1 MGCVSSKK
9 AAKAAGSPVFEASV
23 SKTRASENATLNLNY
38 VFSSKN
44 PSGALDFGSKEG
56 ERSEDKPK
64 GSRELKKLKKGSSN
78 KKSNAFSI
86 KLGLSLRH
94 VDAEQIAAGWPA
106 WLTAAAGE
114 AVYGLV
120 PMRAE
125 SFEKLEKIGQG
136 TYSSVFRAREVATGK
151 MVALKKVR
159 FDNFQPESIRFMA
172 REIMIL
178 RRLDHPNIIKLE
190 GVITSRLSNTIYLVF
205 EYMEHDLAGLSSC
218 HDIKFSEPQV
228 KCYMRQ
234 LLHGVEHCHLR
245 GIMHRDIKASN
256 ILVNNEGILK
266 LGDFGLANILTS
278 KNKQKLTSRVVTLWY
293 RPPELLMGS
302 TNYNVSVDLWSVGC
316 VFAEL
321 LIGKPILKGRTE
333 VEQLHKIFKLCG
345 SPPEEYW
352 KKSKL
357 PHGDMFKP
365 QNPYEGCLRE
375 RCKDFTPTAVDLID
389 TCLSIEPYKRGT
401 ASSLLMCEYFT
412 TQPYACDPSS
422 LPKYPPK
429 KEIDAK
435 QRDEARRRKVRARMR
450 EPASSKRQRRARQT
464 LQLQEPNSYSSKEL
478 EDEAH
483 FADRKNNNN
492 DNNTSRTYKGRGSAV
507 GREPRNPTFDTISET
522 SRATSTSH
530 ASHGDTVF
538 TVPTQISASSGFAWA
553 KNQQDEVAASLSLR
567 SHTSTFDTS
576 GLGFEDNTSNLTK
589 DDTVIHVKSK
599 EKDLFEASMRPMGM
613 PPNQSHSRAQS
624 LNVQDYLTETCD
636 KEEVGIGRGNGPGQ
650 QEQGKVKFSGPLL
663 SESQKIDEIL
673 QRNANTIRHA
683 NRRSRFYRE
692 R

>member
-9 AAKAAGSPVFEASV
+9 AAKADSSPVFEASV
-23 SKTRASENATLNLNY
+23 SKTRVSENATLKLNY

-56 ERSEDKPK
+56 GRSEDKLK

-218 HDIKFSEPQV
+218 PDIKFTEPQV

-256 ILVNNEGILK
+256 ILVSNEGILK

-345 SPPEEYW
+345 SPAEEYW

-375 RCKDFTPTAVDLID
+375 RCKDFTPTAVDLIG

-422 LPKYPPK
+422 LPNYPPK

-435 QRDEARRRKVRARMR
+435 QRDEARRKKVRARMR
-450 EPASSKRQRRARQT
+450 EPASSKRPRRARQA
-464 LQLQEPNSYSSKEL
+464 LQLQEPNSYSKVAAKEEL
-478 EDEAH
+478 EDEDH
-483 FADRKNNNN
+483 FVDRKSNHN
-492 DNNTSRTYKGRGSAV
+492 DNNTSRTHKGRGSAV
-507 GREPRNPTFDTISET
+507 GREPTFDSISET
-522 SRATSTSH
+522 SRATATSH

-553 KNQQDEVAASLSLR
+553 KNNQQDEVAATLSLR

-576 GLGFEDNTSNLTK
+576 GPGFEDSASNLIK
-589 DDTVIHVKSK
+589 DDNVIHMKSK
-599 EKDLFEASMRPMGM
+599 EKDLFEASMRPMQM
-613 PPNQSHSRAQS
+613 PPNQFHSRVQS
-624 LNVQDYLTETCD
+624 FNMQDCLTETCD
-636 KEEVGIGRGNGPGQ
+636 KEEVGLGLGQ

-673 QRNANTIRHA
+673 QRNENNIRHA

>member
-151 MVALKKVR
+151 MVALKK
-159 FDNFQPESIRFMA
+159 
-172 REIMIL
+172 
-178 RRLDHPNIIKLE
+178 
-190 GVITSRLSNTIYLVF
+190 
-205 EYMEHDLAGLSSC
+205 
-218 HDIKFSEPQV
+218 V

-589 DDTVIHVKSK
+589 DDTVMHVKSK
-599 EKDLFEASMRPMGM
+599 EKDLFEASMRSMRM
-613 PPNQSHSRAQS
+613 PPNQAHSRAQS
-624 LNVQDYLTETCD
+624 FNVQDYLTETCD

-650 QEQGKVKFSGPLL
+650 QEQGTVKFSGPLL